1 MNREKRSLRKKY
13 IGDALTHIVLICIIF
28 CTSLP
33 FLSMLGISL
42 KTSEAAL
49 TTKGLFPEKWSDFS
63 VESFVKVLTKTTFGR
78 NMLNSNIVATV
89 VTVTCIVIA
98 ALAGY
103 AIARFRGRYFS
114 FYSILL
120 LLLQMFPTMLLLM
133 PLYVLFNK
141 LNLIN
146 TMGSVIISYVTMNLA
161 FSIWMLK
168 GFFDSI
174 PAELEQAAMVD
185 GCTQFTAYL
194 KVVIPVSLPGVATV
208 GIFTFI
214 NSWNEYT
221 LASIFLRKDQAM
233 TMTVGLQKFVQ
244 QNGADWSL
252 LMAASTIATIPTL
265 IFLLFAQ
272 RYLIEGMTAGA
283 VKG

>member
-1 MNREKRSLRKKY
+1 M
-13 IGDALTHIVLICIIF
+13 
-28 CTSLP
+28 
-33 FLSMLGISL
+33 
-42 KTSEAAL
+42 KTPSAAL
-49 TTKGLFPEKWSDFS
+49 TTKGLFPERWSDVS
-63 VESFVKVLTKTTFGR
+63 LESFVKVLTKTTFGY
-78 NMLNSNIVATV
+78 NMLNSAVVAIS
-89 VTVTCIVIA
+89 VTIICIVIA

-103 AIARFRGRYFS
+103 AISRFRGRYFS

-133 PLYVLFNK
+133 PLYVLFNN

-194 KVVIPVSLPGVATV
+194 HVVVPVSLPGVATV

-221 LASIFLRKDQAM
+221 LASIFLRKDTAM